1 MFMSGAVNENYGTY
15 EVPKEICQ
23 LIELEKE
30 LQKEGLSLAKI
41 GLIPVEQFD
50 SYAITPPDVIVF
62 AETGGGGIHFGFL
75 TDFSSVPDLNQAP
88 IVCVTPTNYPP
99 IRLLAR
105 NIQDF
110 LNLASSVPYV
120 EMLES
125 LWSITDSEQV
135 TELFRD
141 FEKESSSKGQK
152 ERKAIFSRFR
162 KTFGTQPI
170 EVLPFLSAVRKE
182 RSASIA
188 IQSLDELG
196 VVLNDAQ
203 VTSDQSFTFSQDHIC
218 DEEEIGRMRLFLS
231 QANEVEK
238 LAFVRDANYWYVA
251 SSGYDEAVWEVLI
264 ELLTSMNLHEAAERV
279 SERC

>member
-1 MFMSGAVNENYGTY
+1 MNGAVNESYGTY
-15 EVPKEICQ
+15 EVPKEIFQ

-30 LQKEGLSLAKI
+30 LQKERLSLARI

-75 TDFSSVPDLNQAP
+75 TDFSSVSNLNEAP

-99 IRLLAR
+99 IRLVAR
-105 NIQDF
+105 NIQEF

-125 LWSITDSEQV
+125 LWAIIDSERV

-141 FEKESSSKGQK
+141 FEKDSSSKGQK
-152 ERKAIFSRFR
+152 ERETIFSRFR
-162 KTFGTQPI
+162 KTLGTQPM
-170 EVLPFLSAVRKE
+170 EVLPYLSAVKKE
-182 RSASIA
+182 RSASIGM
-188 IQSLDELG
+188 QSLDELG
-196 VVLNDAQ
+196 VVLNNSE
-203 VTSDQSFTFSQDHIC
+203 VTSWQSFTFSQDHSC

-238 LAFVRDANYWYVA
+238 LAFVRDANYWYVV
-251 SSGYDEAVWEVLI
+251 SSGYDEAVWELLI
-264 ELLTSMNLHEAAERV
+264 ELLTSMNLHDAAERI

>member
-1 MFMSGAVNENYGTY
+1 MNGANENYDTY

-30 LQKEGLSLAKI
+30 LQTEGLSLAKI
-41 GLIPVEQFD
+41 GLIPAEQFD

-75 TDFSSVPDLNQAP
+75 TDFRSVSNLNQAP

-99 IRLLAR
+99 IRLVAR
-105 NIQDF
+105 NIREF

-125 LWSITDSEQV
+125 LWAISDSEQV
-135 TELFRD
+135 AELFRD
-141 FEKESSSKGQK
+141 FEKDSSSKGQK
-152 ERKAIFSRFR
+152 EREAIFSRFR
-162 KTFGTQPI
+162 RTLGTQPM
-170 EVLPFLSAVRKE
+170 EVVPYLNAVKKE
-182 RSASIA
+182 RSANIGM
-188 IQSLDELG
+188 QSLDELG
-196 VVLNDAQ
+196 VVLNDSQAK
-203 VTSDQSFTFSQDHIC
+203 SWQSFTFSQDHSC
-218 DEEEIGRMRLFLS
+218 DEKEIERMRLFLG
-231 QANEVEK
+231 QANVVEK